1 MEDGVTV
8 PSQEDFETL
17 RKYSGWGGLGTFFNN
32 PGPENTILH
41 EVLDSEEY
49 ESAVNNINSAYYT
62 PASVIDALW
71 DIAGK
76 LGFKGGKILESSAGI
91 GSIIGL
97 MPESISNRSDIEAVE
112 IDTISGNILKLLY
125 PDAKVNVQGFEE
137 TDINPHCSTIINR
150 S

>member
-62 PASVIDALW
+62 PASV
-71 DIAGK
+71 
-76 LGFKGGKILESSAGI
+76 
-91 GSIIGL
+91 
-97 MPESISNRSDIEAVE
+97 R
-112 IDTISGNILKLLY
+112 
-125 PDAKVNVQGFEE
+125 
-137 TDINPHCSTIINR
+137 
-150 S
+150 